1 LNRLCAKQGPCDLF
15 YEGEFVVTVG
25 NRKSAETKAAAP
37 APKPNQPP
45 TAKVGTETDATP
57 HGFYAKLTKETE
69 FGTPWHVFQRRK
81 QVAFGVR
88 QEQAGWPPK
97 SSLAARP
104 AAGRHVRP
112 AKSEHQ
118 CRHPG

>member
-25 NRKSAETKAAAP
+25 NRKSAETKVAAP

-69 FGTPWHVFQRRK
+69 FGTPWHVFQSGGNKLPLAFAKNRQDVELETAKLERK
-81 QVAFGVR
+81 FVADT
-88 QEQAGWPPK
+88 ENAKAAQA
-97 SSLAARP
+97 
-104 AAGRHVRP
+104 V
-112 AKSEHQ
+112 
-118 CRHPG
+118 